1 MPQNSTLDDLRAR
14 VDQSA
19 YHVKGVDDDIKSL
32 YPLTD
37 TLLQHPNPEK
47 YAKLVEAIEEI
58 VKTWQVVDT
67 AFKQVFVLFKP
78 NGDLHDALPGLLDVE
93 AAQLRAIVQEG
104 RGHCHHIGEIYWVD
118 LKDWGSTVLAA
129 EEQQTLDRVFDRL
142 GNADLDVF
150 RVMEE
155 LAAETGSVASQIVV
169 LVMNG
174 QQDEARKIA
183 KGLYEI
189 VTPLRQQIT
198 VSLSELKQFQSQFAD
213 LAPDEASPSPK
224 IVVGEGGVYVEGDF
238 IDGDQISV
246 GDITDSEGIA
256 IGSGAAASVGME
268 ELEEM
273 PMEAEPDMTIVEPPD
288 LDIEYVAMGGTEV
301 PSREDAIYELMDE
314 PGEKGIV
321 MPAEP
326 SAVEPQSPEPVWQT
340 RRVDLAMPA
349 TAKVDETTELR
360 ALIALLNSEGLRK
373 HLPDFTEGGAI
384 IRDDDVR
391 DDAQVDLQFP
401 ADNRPLIIYMRPE
414 PNADDF
420 AVITKPRRIV
430 LFPDR
435 DSNQLT
441 FLLRPLRALGTAY
454 IPVELYADD
463 ACTEPLGSAGTATTV
478 VVAESAGD
486 AIRTT
491 AVSLTEPKPQITYV
505 INGGTVT
512 FGDVTTV
519 GNISGSSGIAI
530 GTQAT
535 VTIHHLFEP
544 LQAVASELPTAE
556 NRATVEQKIDALQQ
570 EVEKGDSADDQT
582 MADLISDIAEAAP
595 TAVES
600 IVDLF
605 TDSIIAKAAGV
616 ATKFVLGRLQK

>member
-1 MPQNSTLDDLRAR
+1 MPQDNKLDDLRVR

-19 YHVKGVDDDIKSL
+19 HQVEGIDSDIRSL
-32 YPLTD
+32 YPLSN

-47 YAKLVEAIEEI
+47 YAKLVEAIEEV
-58 VKTWQVVDT
+58 VKTWQVVDA
-67 AFKQVFVLFKP
+67 AFKQVFLLFNP
-78 NGDLHDALPGLLDVE
+78 DGDLHDALPDLLDVE
-93 AAQLRAIVQEG
+93 ATQLRATVQEG
-104 RGHCHHIGEIYWVD
+104 RGHCHRIGEIYWVD

-129 EEQQTLDRVFDRL
+129 EEQQTLERVFDRL

-155 LAAETGSVASQIVV
+155 LAAETGGVASQIVA
-169 LVMNG
+169 LVMAG
-174 QQDEARKIA
+174 QQDEARQLA

-213 LAPDEASPSPK
+213 LAPDEAPSPPQ
-224 IVVGEGGVYVEGDF
+224 IVVGDGGTYINQTGQVVHGSQVNVGGDA
-238 IDGDQISV
+238 
-246 GDITDSEGIA
+246 E
-256 IGSGAAASVGME
+256 IGHIGNVTGAELADME
-268 ELEEM
+268 ELEAV
-273 PMEAEPDMTIVEPPD
+273 PLEAEPDMTLMEPPARD
-288 LDIEYVAMGGTEV
+288 VEYEAMGGEAA

-321 MPAEP
+321 LPAEP
-326 SAVEPQSPEPVWQT
+326 PVAPETVWQT

-360 ALIALLNSEGLRK
+360 ALIALLDSEGLRK

-414 PNADDF
+414 PNAADF
-420 AVITKPRRIV
+420 EIITKTRRIV

-441 FLLRPLRALGTAY
+441 FLLKPLRALGTAY
-454 IPVELYADD
+454 VPVELYAD
-463 ACTEPLGSAGTATTV
+463 AECTEPLGSAGTATTV
-478 VVAESAGD
+478 VVAEPEAT
-486 AIRTT
+486 AARTT
-491 AVSLTEPKPQITYV
+491 AIPLTEPKPNITYV

-544 LQAVASELPTAE
+544 LQTAAATLPTAE
-556 NRATVEQKIDALQQ
+556 NRAAVEQKIDALQQ
-570 EVEKGDSADDQT
+570 EVEKGDAADDQT
-582 MADLISDIAEAAP
+582 MADLISDIGEAAP

-600 IVDLF
+600 ILALF
-605 TDSIIAKAAGV
+605 AKAEVAKVAG
-616 ATKFVLGRLQK
+616 AMTQFVLGRLQK